1 MQNSK
6 LMVYLLSAWIMA
18 LIYDYIE
25 RVSGIEIGVLLCGAV
40 VTMVTGLYFG
50 LYAKNNE
57 SKEEEI

>member
-6 LMVYLLSAWIMA
+6 LMAYTLSAWVMT

-25 RVSGIEIGVLLCGAV
+25 KVSGIEIGVLLCGAV
-40 VTMVTGLYFG
+40 VTMVAGLYFG

-57 SKEEEI
+57 TNKD